1 MRYYETYLDRNHGTM
16 CTILLVIDASKMSVG
31 PTTTTTA
38 ATALDRVLPDLM
50 ADVLPLGL
58 GPADLGD
65 EEAPAGLHED
75 VDEVLRAV
83 DALHATAAGVEQL
96 GAAGARQREG
106 LGFEGA
112 PAEACHGVYVEEVAL
127 EAQLLEPV
135 VVAYE
140 GALVAFV
147 GQLDGVVTVMV
158 TVMVMVIVMVIMVL
172 AARGAHF
179 IVMVAHSHDVVIFA
193 GQIHWGAAPRAMM
206 MMRMMIEQRT
216 MQTTSAKALVLHCKT
231 LGASRSR
238 RGKKHDPE
246 TPLG

>member
-31 PTTTTTA
+31 PTTTAT
-38 ATALDRVLPDLM
+38 TALDRVLPDLM

-231 LGASRSR
+231 LGPSRSR

-246 TPLG
+246 TPSG

>member
-31 PTTTTTA
+31 PTTTAAAAA

-50 ADVLPLGL
+50 ADVLPFGL

-112 PAEACHGVYVEEVAL
+112 PTEACHGVYVEEVAL

-158 TVMVMVIVMVIMVL
+158 MVIIVMVIMVL

-246 TPLG
+246 TPSG